1 MSDIRRLLD
10 LLDEAVGQAAA
21 SVGEDSV
28 AATAEL
34 ARSARKRVGYL
45 GSSVV
50 VALAGGTGS
59 GKSSLLNAIAGEYVA
74 EVAAIRPTTSEPLAW
89 IPQVP
94 EPGVVRLLDDMGVN
108 RRVGHTKERP
118 IVIIDMPD
126 TDSVVGAHRAV
137 FEKLLPRVDAVWWV
151 VDPEKYSDRLLHRDF
166 LGPLAAYQGQFLF
179 IFNQVDRLD
188 PAQLASVVADFAGRL
203 REIGIDDPVIIPVAA
218 NPVGGGGPIGMD
230 ALMDSLAQLDD
241 AKKAVTAKTL
251 VDIRRAGLAL
261 AEVTGVTGEGLGFD
275 DQWEQARSEVVSGL
289 VGMVV
294 ADDVVEKAEAEGAAA
309 ALRAG
314 LGPLGLFITR
324 LRDTR
329 VARALGLAP
338 PGNLA
343 SDAANQWASR
353 PGRDKA
359 LGTMEALVSELAFS
373 AGGPYSRMLR
383 AEFDTGRLTAAV
395 DKTVDVALHRNADAQ
410 LDRQSWWS
418 SVAIVKWLLSI
429 AVIAGAVWW
438 YASPPTRGSIP
449 WPVVLVVGGVVVGL
463 GLSRLLDISGRHL
476 GRVWIDTFR
485 QHIAEDLDFQLERS
499 LGAPL
504 RSAIRQRA
512 QLGALLTE
520 IAIETERAG
529 QSA

>member
-1 MSDIRRLLD
+1 MSDIGRLLD
-10 LLDEAVGQAAA
+10 LLDEAVGQAAYSA
-21 SVGEDSV
+21 GDDAV
-28 AATAEL
+28 AETAEL

-59 GKSSLLNAIAGEYVA
+59 GKSSLLNAIAGDYVA

-94 EPGVVRLLDDMGVN
+94 EPGVVRLLDDMGVS

-137 FEKLLPRVDAVWWV
+137 FERLLPRVDVVWWV

-166 LGPLAAYQGQFLF
+166 LGPLAAYQGQFRF

-188 PAQLASVVADFAGRL
+188 QAQLASVVADFAGRL
-203 REIGIDDPVIIPVAA
+203 REIGINDPVIIPVAA
-218 NPVGGGGPIGMD
+218 NPAGGTGPIGID
-230 ALMDSLAQLDD
+230 ALTDSLAQLDD

-261 AEVTGVTGEGLGFD
+261 AEATGVTGEGLGFD
-275 DQWEQARSEVVSGL
+275 DQWEQARSEVVAGL

-294 ADDVVEKAEAEGAAA
+294 ADDVVEKAEAEGAAT

-314 LGPLGLFITR
+314 LGPLGLLITR

-329 VARALGLAP
+329 VARALGLTP

-343 SDAANQWASR
+343 SQAAHQWASR

-359 LGTMEALVSELAFS
+359 LGTMEALVAQLAFS
-373 AGGPYSRMLR
+373 AGGPYSRTLR

-410 LDRQSWWS
+410 LDRRSWWAS
-418 SVAIVKWLLSI
+418 IAIVKWLLSI
-429 AVIAGAVWW
+429 AVVWGAIWW
-438 YASPPTRGSIP
+438 YASPPSRGSIP
-449 WPVVLVVGGVVVGL
+449 WSVVVVVGGVVAGL

-476 GRVWIDTFR
+476 GRVRIDAFR
-485 QHIAEDLDFQLERS
+485 QHVAGDLDAQLERS

-512 QLGALLTE
+512 ELGALLVQIAVE
-520 IAIETERAG
+520 IERASE
-529 QSA
+529 SA